1 MKVRDLMSS
10 PVHTCRPQDS
20 LARAAQL
27 LWQHDCGVL
36 PVVDRDGKVGA
47 AITDRDICMGAWS
60 RGQGLDALRVAD
72 SMSKTVVTCRAED
85 DLGVAAEV
93 MGKHQV
99 HRLPVVDEQGKAIG
113 LLSLNDMAV
122 AAERDP
128 QVGKQVLRVLG
139 AVCHHR
145 EDPAHKNDRALAPI
159 AAPAPAAA
167 AKPLAATART

>member
-1 MKVRDLMSS
+1 M
-10 PVHTCRPQDS
+10 H
-20 LARAAQL
+20 
-27 LWQHDCGVL
+27 
-36 PVVDRDGKVGA
+36 
-47 AITDRDICMGAWS
+47 
-60 RGQGLDALRVAD
+60 
-72 SMSKTVVTCRAED
+72 
-85 DLGVAAEV
+85 AEV

-99 HRLPVVDEQGKAIG
+99 HRLPVVDEQGKPIG

-128 QVGKQVLRVLG
+128 LGGKQVLRVLG

-145 EDPAHKNDRALAPI
+145 EDPGHKNDRALAPI